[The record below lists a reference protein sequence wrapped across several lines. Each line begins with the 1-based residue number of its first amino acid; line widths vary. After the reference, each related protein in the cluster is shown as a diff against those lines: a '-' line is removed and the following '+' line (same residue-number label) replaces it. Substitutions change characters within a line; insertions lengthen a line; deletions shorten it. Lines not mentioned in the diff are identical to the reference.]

1 MKKGII
7 YLACPYS
14 DAIGPVRETRAQ
26 IANRVAGDLIRKGHV
41 VYSPISHCHGIA
53 KECNL
58 ATTWEHW
65 KEFNEAFLRFACSEM
80 RVIKIPGWKNSKGIK
95 AEMDIAYRMKIP
107 IKFIRISNLEG
118 II

>member
-1 MKKGII
+1 MKKGIV

-41 VYSPISHCHGIA
+41 VYSPISHCHEIA

-58 ATTWEHW
+58 NTTWENW
-65 KEFNEAFLRFACSEM
+65 KEFDEAFLSLCSEM
-80 RVIKIPGWKNSKGIK
+80 RVIKIPGWKNSRGVKM
-95 AEMDIAYRMKIP
+95 EMEIAQRLNMP
-107 IKFIRISNLEG
+107 IKFINLADLEG
-118 II
+118 MI

>member
-1 MKKGII
+1 MAKGKPMKKGII

-65 KEFNEAFLRFACSEM
+65 KEFNASDQDPWLEKFKRHQG
-80 RVIKIPGWKNSKGIK
+80 RNG
-95 AEMDIAYRMKIP
+95 YR
-107 IKFIRISNLEG
+107 L
-118 II
+118 